1 MVRLDPKGGGCQRW
15 PVYSW
20 KPYDKLSLVIYFR
33 SQARQADLT
42 LPCADA
48 YYGSLTAYGVRS
60 VESLMQLTM
69 QDYGVVG
76 VHSMEDRKS
85 NFIFIL
91 SFLLTCFPPIST

>member
-1 MVRLDPKGGGCQRW
+1 VK
-15 PVYSW
+15 
-20 KPYDKLSLVIYFR
+20 
-33 SQARQADLT
+33 
-42 LPCADA
+42 DA

-85 NFIFIL
+85 KICVGF
-91 SFLLTCFPPIST
+91 